1 MWPPFRLGVVGVAP
15 LTAHILV
22 FYFPALK
29 KFKGKFTSAGKF
41 KGENK
46 PRKVRWKM
54 GKGQSD
60 CFPHNFPHKKKGE
73 ENARFSIIFG
83 GENADKIE
91 CIIHTDVCITHT
103 TRWHTYVRAYIR

>member
-1 MWPPFRLGVVGVAP
+1 VVGVAP

-46 PRKVRWKM
+46 PRKVRRKM
-54 GKGQSD
+54 GGKG
-60 CFPHNFPHKKKGE
+60 CLIVFPTISPTRRRERKMPDFP
-73 ENARFSIIFG
+73 
-83 GENADKIE
+83 
-91 CIIHTDVCITHT
+91 
-103 TRWHTYVRAYIR
+103 

>member
-1 MWPPFRLGVVGVAP
+1 MGVVGVAP

-46 PRKVRWKM
+46 PRKVRMKM
-54 GKGQSD
+54 GRGSLIV
-60 CFPHNFPHKKKGE
+60 FPTISPTRRERKMPDFP
-73 ENARFSIIFG
+73 
-83 GENADKIE
+83 
-91 CIIHTDVCITHT
+91 
-103 TRWHTYVRAYIR
+103 